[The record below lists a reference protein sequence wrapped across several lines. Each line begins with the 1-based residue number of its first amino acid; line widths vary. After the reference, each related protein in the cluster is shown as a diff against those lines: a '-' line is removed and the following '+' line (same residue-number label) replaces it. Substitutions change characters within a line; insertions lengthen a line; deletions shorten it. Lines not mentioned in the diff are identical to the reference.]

1 MLTPESLSHIY
12 IDRRLASSALVANI
26 TARAGLTPHSF
37 IDEPE
42 GLLRHFREN
51 APATQKDILIV
62 RHFPGRFLTACPGSD
77 GMVCCNYAVFNLGY
91 GCLFDCHYCYLQQ
104 FLNSPVQTLYGNL
117 DDLFA
122 ELDFKTRNQRVHF
135 RIGTG
140 EYTDSLALDPL
151 TGLSRFLVNY
161 FATLPN
167 ATLELKTKSSNVELL
182 LDLDHRG
189 RTVVAWSINPSFVIE
204 NLEPG
209 TASLE
214 ERLTAARQ
222 VVDAGYQ
229 VALHLDP
236 MIYFEGW
243 EEAYHRLLEELFD
256 RVPPDR
262 VRWISLG
269 TYRYAPGLKEK
280 VQARG
285 NGNLLTAPEMV
296 QAKDGKYRY
305 LKTIRSQMYV
315 SIRKKIETIDPAL
328 FSYLCMET
336 KRTWQD
342 VVGNVPDSK
351 KNLDLLFEERRRSLG
366 SPVAPATGGTAP
378 T

>member
-1 MLTPESLSHIY
+1 MSKIY
-12 IDRRLASSALVANI
+12 IDRRLTETPLVANI
-26 TARAGLTPHSF
+26 SERAGNTPLVF
-37 IDEPE
+37 TDDPE
-42 GLLRHFREN
+42 GVLRHYREN
-51 APATQKDILIV
+51 SAATQKDILIV
-62 RHFPGRFLTACPGSD
+62 RHFPGRFLSACPGSD

-122 ELDFKTRNQRVHF
+122 ELDFKTRNPRVHF

-161 FATLPN
+161 FASLPN

-189 RTVVAWSINPSFVIE
+189 HTVVAWSINPESVIE

-209 TASLE
+209 TASLS
-214 ERLTAARQ
+214 ERLAAACK
-222 VVDAGYQ
+222 VVEAGYQ

-236 MIYFEGW
+236 LIYFEGW
-243 EEAYHRLLEELFD
+243 EKEYHNLLDQVFD
-256 RVPPDR
+256 AISPDR

-285 NGNLLTAPEMV
+285 PDRMLTGPEMV

-315 SIRKKIETIDPAL
+315 SVRKKIETIDPAL

-336 KRTWQD
+336 RRTWQD
-342 VVGNVPDSK
+342 VVGSVPDSK
-351 KNLDLLFEERRRSLG
+351 KNLDLLFEDRRRALASADSSSG
-366 SPVAPATGGTAP
+366 SGRVTPA
-378 T
+378 